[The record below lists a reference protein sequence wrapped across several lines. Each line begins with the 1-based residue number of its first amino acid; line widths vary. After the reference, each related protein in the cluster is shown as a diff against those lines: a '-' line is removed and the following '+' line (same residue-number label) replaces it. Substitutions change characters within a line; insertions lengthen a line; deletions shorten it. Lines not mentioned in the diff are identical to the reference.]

1 MYVCNTTRSRSTSLT
16 AFIAS
21 ALNRA
26 AELRGYFTMNDP
38 DRDGEEGGNDPVPPL
53 AAIES
58 LDDYIR
64 RYGLPHANG
73 GKALRT

>member
-1 MYVCNTTRSRSTSLT
+1 
-16 AFIAS
+16 
-21 ALNRA
+21 
-26 AELRGYFTMNDP
+26 MNDP

-73 GKALRT
+73 GKVLRT